1 MNQLENLEI
10 KTINHLGIIAG
21 IIDEIGIVEIINE
34 QLGTHREEIVSPGIM
49 IKATILN
56 GLGFVSQ
63 PLYLFPKFFEDKA
76 TEYLLGK
83 GILPQNLNDDRIG
96 RVMDKCYSYGNS
108 KLFLLIAL
116 AAAKKYK
123 INLDYSHLD
132 SSSFSVHGEY
142 KNALPLL
149 NKSSKEKNNQVKDI
163 KEIPIKITHGYS
175 RDHRPD
181 LKQFILN
188 MIVSGD
194 GDVPIFIET
203 GSGNQSDKKVFG
215 EIAKKYK
222 KQLEFETTIVSD
234 SALYSKDNLNLMKEI
249 PWVTRVPLSI
259 KEAQELVSNLA
270 EEKLIESGISG
281 YRYQEIESNYS
292 GIKQRW
298 LVVES
303 QKRKKSDLKKLE
315 EKIPKEHQVI
325 SRKLSQL
332 SAKKFTSEL
341 EANLRLEQLTSK
353 LKYHRILEIAITEKI
368 DKQQKINYQITGI
381 IKPDTDKIVTLKR
394 KAGRFVIA
402 TNKLDVESFS
412 SDDILRKYKEQ
423 QAPERGFAFL
433 KDPLFFA
440 DSVFLKTPQR
450 IETMAMIMGLCLLV
464 YSLGQRVI
472 RSALRTAK
480 TGLKN
485 QLGKLTQ
492 RPTLRWIFQCFQGI
506 HLVRFQG
513 ITQIANLT
521 DERQLT
527 LKFFPKFVQKYYIL
541 SG

>member
-34 QLGTHREEIVSPGIM
+34 QLGTHPEEIVSPGIM

-76 TEYLLGK
+76 TEHLLGK
-83 GILPQNLNDDRIG
+83 GILPQHLNDDRIG

-108 KLFLLIAL
+108 ELFLLIAL
-116 AAAKKYK
+116 AAAKKYQ

-142 KNALPLL
+142 KNSLPLL
-149 NKSSKEKNNQVKDI
+149 NKASKEKNNQVDVI

-234 SALYSKDNLNLMKEI
+234 SALYSEDNLQLMKGI
-249 PWVTRVPLSI
+249 FWVTRVPLSI
-259 KEAQELVSNLA
+259 KQAQELVSNLA
-270 EEKLIESGISG
+270 EHELKESKISG
-281 YRYQEIESNYS
+281 YSSQEIESNYG

-303 QKRKKSDLKKLE
+303 QKRKESGLKKLE
-315 EKIPKEHQVI
+315 EKISKEYPVI

-341 EANLRLEQLTSK
+341 EANLLLKQLSSK
-353 LKYHRILEIAITEKI
+353 LKYHRISEIIITKKI
-368 DKQQKINYQITGI
+368 DKQQKINYQITGVL
-381 IKPDTDKIVTLKR
+381 KPDTDKIVTLKR

-402 TNKLDVESFS
+402 TNKLDLDSFS
-412 SDDILRKYKEQ
+412 SDDFLRKYKEQ
-423 QAPERGFAFL
+423 QAPERGFSFL

-450 IETMAMIMGLCLLV
+450 IETMAMLMGLCLLV
-464 YSLGQRVI
+464 YSLGQRAI
-472 RSALRTAK
+472 RSALQTAK

-485 QLGKLTQ
+485 QLGKLTE

-506 HLVRFQG
+506 HLVIFQG
-513 ITQIANLT
+513 ITQIANLN
-521 DERQLT
+521 DERQFT
-527 LKFFPKFVQKYYIL
+527 LKFFPLSCQKYYIL